1 MGSEGRIQDVVL
13 CLGSCSQAFS
23 LLVPRCRCTSSPPHR
38 HKHTHTP
45 SPAPCF
51 FDHISLFLSSV
62 AAHLGF
68 QQEVLI
74 SFLLLHVT
82 GLKYTPV
89 RQVRG
94 QLRSPVA
101 QHFFSSE
108 RTMGPEPSMSAGP
121 DRMQWL
127 LLVPPEHKRQQFN
140 GHKNLWQCFIRIYS
154 TLFFFFLHRGV
165 SMRSSACRTGGH
177 SLVSCNPN

>member
-1 MGSEGRIQDVVL
+1 MGRSLAFHSNEQQNSLWPGTREDGGGERGEDTGCCFVFGFL
-13 CLGSCSQAFS
+13 FSCLFPARAPLQ
-23 LLVPRCRCTSSPPHR
+23 VHKQPPHR

-62 AAHLGF
+62 AAHRGF

-89 RQVRG
+89 RQVHG

-108 RTMGPEPSMSAGP
+108 RTMRSEPSMSAGP

-140 GHKNLWQCFIRIYS
+140 GHKK
-154 TLFFFFLHRGV
+154 
-165 SMRSSACRTGGH
+165 
-177 SLVSCNPN
+177 SLPVFH